1 MSVYRLTRKISDSS
15 IMIVRTYH
23 SLVPL
28 NLIAVTF
35 LGVIVGCGKGQPV
48 AQVSGK
54 INFKDTSL
62 QNAGIRMVRFEPMAD
77 TNATI
82 RKGASG
88 TINEDGSFELYT
100 RRPGDGV
107 YLGKYAVTFAFYRG
121 AMDQRSLIPAK
132 FTSAATTPYQVV
144 VDHDRDDLNFEIET
158 AGSSTSQRRN

>member
-1 MSVYRLTRKISDSS
+1 
-15 IMIVRTYH
+15 MIVRNHRY
-23 SLVPL
+23 LARL
-28 NLIAVTF
+28 FLIAVAL
-35 LGVIVGCGKGQPV
+35 LGGTIGCGKTRPV
-48 AQVSGK
+48 AQVRGK
-54 INFKDTSL
+54 INFKESSL
-62 QNAGIRMVRFEPMAD
+62 QNAGIRMVRFEPTAD

-132 FTSAATTPYQVV
+132 YTSAATTPYQVV
-144 VDHDRDDLNFEIET
+144 IDDDRDDLNFEIEPV
-158 AGSSTSQRRN
+158 GPSKSQHRN

>member
-1 MSVYRLTRKISDSS
+1 
-15 IMIVRTYH
+15 MIVRKNH
-23 SLVPL
+23 CSVSLVL
-28 NLIAVTF
+28 VAVVYLGGIA
-35 LGVIVGCGKGQPV
+35 GCGKSNPV
-48 AQVSGK
+48 AQIRGK
-54 INFKDTSL
+54 VNLKDSSL
-62 QNAGIRMVRFEPMAD
+62 QNAGVRMVRLEPTVD

-132 FTSAATTPYQVV
+132 YTSAATTPYQVV
-144 VDHDRDDLNFEIET
+144 VDDDRDDLTFEIEPI
-158 AGSSTSQRRN
+158 GPSSSQRRK